1 MAGEKEIPMDFN
13 SLEELAGSRMPS
25 EASKLTP
32 IELLMAAPGETHDL
46 SGIDKKEA
54 VIDCIDMLTEQDQ
67 FIINAIVYEG
77 LNYRMLS
84 ERLGVSTAHAWRLYH
99 DALDNMKQLLLFDE
113 RITSYLG
120 IEGDDNG

>member
-25 EASKLTP
+25 AHDSGPLER
-32 IELLMAAPGETHDL
+32 LMQAAPGETL
-46 SGIDKKEA
+46 GAPEIDKKEA

>member
-13 SLEELAGSRMPS
+13 SLEELAGSRMPGFVP
-25 EASKLTP
+25 KLTP

-54 VIDCIDMLTEQDQ
+54 VIDCIEMLTEQDQ
-67 FIINAIVYEG
+67 FIINAIIYEG

-120 IEGDDNG
+120 MGDDNG